1 VTPSPLQQF
10 YDLADLS
17 EAGAEVVV
25 SAKPAD
31 LPALAKWAGVDAVE
45 RFEGRVLLR
54 KLPAHRFVYDASLTA
69 DVVQSCVVT
78 LEPVRSHLERNVS
91 RTLHL
96 SQTSRRSA
104 EPEPAWSPADDE
116 GPEEI
121 QSPRYDLAAPLL
133 EEFVLSIDPYPRAP
147 GVAFEPPADR
157 VEPAESPFAALKVL
171 KKPG

>member
-1 VTPSPLQQF
+1 MTPSPLQHF

-31 LPALAKWAGVDAVE
+31 LPTLAKWAGVDAVE
-45 RFEGRVLLR
+45 RFEGRVELR
-54 KLPAHRFVYDASLTA
+54 KLPAHRFTYDAALTA
-69 DVVQSCVVT
+69 DIVQSCVVT

-96 SQTSRRSA
+96 SHTSRRLA
-104 EPEPAWSPADDE
+104 EPEPVWSPADDE
-116 GPEEI
+116 APEEI

-147 GVAFEPPADR
+147 GVAFEPPADK

>member
-1 VTPSPLQQF
+1 MTPPPLQHF

-45 RFEGRVLLR
+45 RFEGRVELR
-54 KLPAHRFVYDASLTA
+54 KLPAHRFAYDAALTA
-69 DVVQSCVVT
+69 DIVQSCVVT

-91 RTLHL
+91 RILHL
-96 SQTSRRSA
+96 SKTPRRSA
-104 EPEPAWSPADDE
+104 EPEPVWSPADDE

>member
-1 VTPSPLQQF
+1 MTRLPLQHF

-25 SAKPAD
+25 LAKPAD
-31 LPALAKWAGVDAVE
+31 LPALAEWAGVDAVE
-45 RFEGRVLLR
+45 RFEGRVELR
-54 KLPAHRFVYDASLTA
+54 KLPAHRFVYEAALTA
-69 DVVQSCVVT
+69 DIVQSCVVT

-96 SQTSRRSA
+96 LQTSRRSA

-116 GPEEI
+116 APEEI

-133 EEFVLSIDPYPRAP
+133 EEFLLSIDPYPRAA
-147 GVAFEPPADR
+147 GVTFEPPAES

>member
-1 VTPSPLQQF
+1 MTPSPLQHF

-45 RFEGRVLLR
+45 RFEGRIELR
-54 KLPAHRFVYDASLTA
+54 KLPAHRFVYDAALTA
-69 DVVQSCVVT
+69 DIVQSCVVT

-104 EPEPAWSPADDE
+104 EPEPEWSPADDE

-147 GVAFEPPADR
+147 GVAFEPPAEKA
-157 VEPAESPFAALKVL
+157 EPAESPFAALKVL

>member
-1 VTPSPLQQF
+1 MTSPPLQHL

-17 EAGAEVVV
+17 AAGAEVVV
-25 SAKPAD
+25 SAKAAD

-45 RFEGRVLLR
+45 RFEGRVELR
-54 KLPAHRFVYDASLTA
+54 KLPAHRFVYDAALTA
-69 DVVQSCVVT
+69 DIVQSCVVT

-96 SQTSRRSA
+96 SQISRQSA

-133 EEFVLSIDPYPRAP
+133 EEFVLAIDPYPRAS
-147 GVAFEPPADR
+147 GVAFEPP
-157 VEPAESPFAALKVL
+157 VLEPEPAESPFAVLKNL